1 MRCVCDGAGPVPSN
15 AGTGKEQVLP
25 GRCLLPLAQRP
36 PLLYPSIARE
46 SASCHSG
53 RAGCPSAAQGVP
65 PPGPP
70 SPRSDVHRPTG
81 VCPVSASRPALH
93 GAASSPGKTE
103 APAGGARGEGG
114 DEGDRLAQQPA
125 LVGRPSGH
133 VAWACPR
140 RTTAIALDRRTPG
153 HMLTVLSASCVTL
166 GSHAPPLP

>member
-25 GRCLLPLAQRP
+25 GLCLLPLTQRP

-46 SASCHSG
+46 SASRHSG

-70 SPRSDVHRPTG
+70 PLVQTFIGPRA
-81 VCPVSASRPALH
+81 SAPCLPPALLCTALPVH
-93 GAASSPGKTE
+93 QGRQKPLQGVL
-103 APAGGARGEGG
+103 GVRGEVR
-114 DEGDRLAQQPA
+114 ETRLAQQPA

-153 HMLTVLSASCVTL
+153 HMLTVLSASRVTL